1 MEHPDIKFLKRRLK
15 YLVEMEQYEVAAKIK
30 LWIDELS
37 KKHQYEKER
46 TRRVFWKIKLLWFYW
61 FINYIIFDNNFLF

>member
-15 YLVEMEQYEVAAKIK
+15 YLVEMEQYEVAATIK

-46 TRRVFWKIKLLWFYW
+46 TERVLY
-61 FINYIIFDNNFLF
+61 